1 MCRHPEEQGRES
13 SPNMYATLTSGWG
26 ELWDFALR
34 GAPLP
39 HLAGRG
45 ICRKRCRK
53 RMGRSEE
60 GRKGN
65 VEDDA

>member
-1 MCRHPEEQGRES
+1 
-13 SPNMYATLTSGWG
+13 MYATLTSGWG